1 MIELEVV
8 AFSVSAES
16 DGIGV
21 GEFLHHLLP
30 VAFSQGV
37 LDEDDAFLFLEPDF
51 LLGQFPLDEKLQ
63 RENRLSVLVQQ
74 RDVGTMSFD
83 GVVRNGLLYLLEQVL
98 VVFPDAVGAA
108 PFNGK
113 TLLLGDPFLKDVHCL
128 PTKDQVEDGF
138 TVALDFG
145 FLEMGEM
152 GPLQGSAV
160 SGDDSVSA
168 EGASVDGAF
177 FRVVHMDYFP
187 FFITSDGVQQF
198 LSHRFA
204 KVFFQR

>member
-1 MIELEVV
+1 
-8 AFSVSAES
+8 
-16 DGIGV
+16 
-21 GEFLHHLLP
+21 
-30 VAFSQGV
+30 
-37 LDEDDAFLFLEPDF
+37 
-51 LLGQFPLDEKLQ
+51 
-63 RENRLSVLVQQ
+63 
-74 RDVGTMSFD
+74 
-83 GVVRNGLLYLLEQVL
+83 LLEQVL

-108 PFNGK
+108 PFNWK
-113 TLLLGDPFLKDVHCL
+113 SLLLGDPFLKDVNRF
-128 PTKDQVEDGF
+128 PTKDMMEDGF